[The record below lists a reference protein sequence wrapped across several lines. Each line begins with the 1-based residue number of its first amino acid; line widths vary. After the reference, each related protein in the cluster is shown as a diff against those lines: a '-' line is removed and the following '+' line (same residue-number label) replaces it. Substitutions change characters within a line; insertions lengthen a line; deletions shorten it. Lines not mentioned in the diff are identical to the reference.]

1 MNALQQFLAP
11 NAAAA
16 NGPTNSPRLSSKSKS
31 VGRNVSKA
39 ASKSKTKVSSKSAS
53 KSKSKTNTKTM
64 SQSKSKSKTKSK
76 SVKVE
81 VEEPSNSQSVAE
93 RIAEEGV
100 PNMPNVNAAMA
111 TASKSKSKSKAANV
125 PLSNVDRV
133 IDGYIKSPPDTYE
146 FYDAFLSEEQK
157 PFFEKPIGI
166 YDPRGENLNPL
177 TGQPYQ
183 NLYSNDVIK
192 YDSGAAEG
200 AIVPQ
205 TYKNWA
211 YIWSNLPLYARAGEI
226 IKSIRE
232 NSVTVIKAGTGV
244 GKSFLAGRLCSQ
256 AFNFQKKVLMT
267 LPKKLLARKTATDTA
282 RTSDV
287 VAGEEVGYMF
297 KGAHEV
303 DKGGK
308 QTMIT
313 FTTVGTIVRRLTG
326 EDPYLSDYSCIII
339 DEAHERSVQTDQ
351 LILFLKKA
359 MVERKDLKVVFISAT
374 LDLDTFKNYYKDF
387 SFNVVEMGEGT
398 TFPIK
403 EYFEKKQPADWQK
416 TAVEKVM
423 EILKAKKEGD
433 ILVFIKSGADANKM
447 RQYLEPQ
454 LKTLEGGENPYIG
467 VLEGKSDPMEEKFAT
482 EEFAYRDHPDA
493 DPSRPYTRKIIFSTN
508 VAESSLTVKGATFV
522 IDCGLALEDLYEPLK
537 DANAL
542 LEKFVSQSAIK
553 QRKGRVGRT
562 KPGECYHLYSEAEM
576 NKFPKFPIP
585 SIQKSDLTMDMLDIM
600 KIEYIKNIGDLKK
613 LLGSMMSPPSKEF
626 VDSAVH
632 NLFVNGAITSEKDDG
647 VLTDLGRAISAFSGL
662 SIQQA
667 RAVIA
672 SYYYHCKYDVIPIVV
687 IMNMIQ
693 GRIDGLF
700 LDFRPKGGPMSNA
713 EFKKAAQEYEK
724 KQHKFDSQYGD
735 FMTIHNI
742 YEEFRAYMKIPN
754 ELPPNMMNQMGP
766 RNGNGMGAPQMG
778 GGNLN
783 NTNNKG
789 ANNVVDIPIERLT
802 RKTAQDAKRW
812 CMDNGISHR
821 AFVDSRNKSSWDKVG
836 NEVRKIQF
844 TLMKLV
850 QPPELKKKYFNEY
863 KKEGGPANKREL
875 DAEIAQSKKE
885 MKSINP
891 EDRLAVDADQVNE
904 PIVGVNGEPVD
915 DQIGRAESIAQ
926 SRKNAEMETAGMT
939 GGRGKGKS
947 SVMEGGYK
955 EKTIFPSSIQYGGYN
970 AKPFEINYFPGAVP
984 FEKKEDNIMMALA
997 HGYYSKLAKHRNKMF
1012 YETCVPLKSTE
1023 CAPDRDTTLSMRT
1036 HAKMVMYNELFMLRE
1051 DQPVLKLNVVGKLP
1065 TKVLDEVKK
1074 LYGGVI
1080 EACFKASAR
1089 RATNNRNRGGRD
1101 RGDRKGGKYGDRR
1114 GGKYGDR
1121 KGGRFGRRDRGDRRG
1136 NRRGGRFDRR
1146 DRRGNRPNRPNMG
1159 RRNNATGAGANVA
1172 S

>member
-1 MNALQQFLAP
+1 MNALQQFLVPNRNQAQDPAP
-11 NAAAA
+11 L
-16 NGPTNSPRLSSKSKS
+16 PPSNSKRPA
-31 VGRNVSKA
+31 NVSVVR
-39 ASKSKTKVSSKSAS
+39 SKSKTKSKSATVVKSASKAKSKSATLAKSAS
-53 KSKSKTNTKTM
+53 KSKSK
-64 SQSKSKSKTKSK
+64 SKSK

-93 RIAEEGV
+93 RLAEEGV
-100 PNMPNVNAAMA
+100 PNMPNLNAAMA
-111 TASKSKSKSKAANV
+111 TASKSKSKSASAKPNLPV
-125 PLSNVDRV
+125 SNVNRV
-133 IDGYIKSPPDTYE
+133 IDGYIKSPPDNYE
-146 FYDAFLSEEQK
+146 YYDAFLSEEQK

-183 NLYSNDVIK
+183 NLYANDVIK

-200 AIVPQ
+200 QVVPQ

-211 YIWSNLPLYARAGEI
+211 YIWSNLPLYAKAGEI

-244 GKSFLAGRLCSQ
+244 GKSFLGGRLCSQ

-287 VAGEEVGYMF
+287 VVGEEVGYMF

-374 LDLDTFKNYYKDF
+374 LDLDTFKNYYKDV

-403 EYFEKKQPADWQK
+403 EYFEKKQPVDWQK

-423 EILKAKKEGD
+423 EILRAKKEGD

-467 VLEGKSDPMEEKFAT
+467 VLEGKSDPMEEKYAT

-508 VAESSLTVKGATFV
+508 VAESSLTVKGASFV
-522 IDCGLALEDLYEPLK
+522 IDAGLALEDQYEPLK

-562 KPGECYHLYSEAEM
+562 KPGECYHLYTEAEM

-613 LLGSMMSPPSKEF
+613 LLASMMSPPAKEF

-632 NLFVNGAITSEKDDG
+632 NLYVNGAITSEKDDG

-672 SYYYHCKYDVIPIVV
+672 SYYYHCRYEVIPIIV
-687 IMNMIQ
+687 IMNLIQ

-742 YEEFRAYMKIPN
+742 YQEFRAFMKIPN
-754 ELPPNMMNQMGP
+754 ELPQNVMNRMGPQMG
-766 RNGNGMGAPQMG
+766 PQMG

-783 NTNNKG
+783 NNKNNT
-789 ANNVVDIPIERLT
+789 ANNIVEIPIAQLT

-812 CMDNGISHR
+812 CMENGISHR

-836 NEVRKIQF
+836 NEARKIQY
-844 TLMKLV
+844 TLMKVV
-850 QPPELKKKYFNEY
+850 QPPELKKKFFNEY
-863 KKEGGPANKREL
+863 KKEGGPANKKEL
-875 DAEIAQSKKE
+875 EGEITQSKKE
-885 MKSINP
+885 MKMISP
-891 EDRLAVDADQVNE
+891 EDRLAVDVDQVNE
-904 PIVGVNGEPVD
+904 PIVGVNGEPVAD
-915 DQIGRAESIAQ
+915 EIGRAESFAQ
-926 SRKNAEMETAGMT
+926 SRNKARMETAGMS
-939 GGRGKGKS
+939 GGS
-947 SVMEGGYK
+947 LMEGGYK
-955 EKTIFPSSIQYGGYN
+955 EKIYFNSHIQYGGFN
-970 AKPFEINYFPGAVP
+970 GKPFEMVYFPNVKT
-984 FEKKEDNIMMALA
+984 FEKTDDNIMMALA
-997 HGYYSKLAKHRNKMF
+997 LGYFSKFAKHRNKMF
-1012 YETCVPLKSTE
+1012 YETCVPLKPTE

-1036 HAKMVMYNELFMLRE
+1036 HAKIVMYNELFMLRE

-1065 TKVLDEVKK
+1065 TKVLDEIKK
-1074 LYGGVI
+1074 LYGDLI
-1080 EACFKASAR
+1080 PECFKASPR
-1089 RATNNRNRGGRD
+1089 RATTNNRYGDKGRN
-1101 RGDRKGGKYGDRR
+1101 RKGR
-1114 GGKYGDR
+1114 GR
-1121 KGGRFGRRDRGDRRG
+1121 EGGRGDRRG
-1136 NRRGGRFDRR
+1136 RREGRFGKGEHHGDRQGNRYQRR
-1146 DRRGNRPNRPNMG
+1146 DKGRQFERRD
-1159 RRNNATGAGANVA
+1159 
-1172 S
+1172 

>member
-1 MNALQQFLAP
+1 MNALQQFLVPNRNQAQDPAP
-11 NAAAA
+11 LPLSNSKRLANASAAK
-16 NGPTNSPRLSSKSKS
+16 SKSKS
-31 VGRNVSKA
+31 KSKSA
-39 ASKSKTKVSSKSAS
+39 TVAKSASKTKSKSKSKSATLAKSAS
-53 KSKSKTNTKTM
+53 KSKS
-64 SQSKSKSKTKSK
+64 KSK

-93 RIAEEGV
+93 RLAEEGV
-100 PNMPNVNAAMA
+100 PNMPNLNAAMMA
-111 TASKSKSKSKAANV
+111 PANKSKSKSKSASKRPNL
-125 PLSNVDRV
+125 PLSNVDRI
-133 IDGYIKSPPDTYE
+133 IDDYIKLPPDTYKI
-146 FYDAFLSEEQK
+146 YDAFITEEQK

-183 NLYSNDVIK
+183 NLYANDVIK

-200 AIVPQ
+200 QTVPQ

-211 YIWSNLPLYARAGEI
+211 YIWSNLPLYAKAGEI
-226 IKSIRE
+226 IKSIRD
-232 NSVTVIKAGTGV
+232 NNVTVIKAGTGV
-244 GKSFLAGRLCSQ
+244 GKSFLGGRLCSQ

-287 VAGEEVGYMF
+287 VVGEEVGYMF

-374 LDLDTFKNYYKDF
+374 LDLDTFKNYYKDV

-403 EYFEKKQPADWQK
+403 EYFEKKQPVDWQK

-423 EILKAKKEGD
+423 EILRSKKEGD

-454 LKTLEGGENPYIG
+454 LRTLEGGENPYIG
-467 VLEGKSDPMEEKFAT
+467 VLEGKSDPMEEKYAT
-482 EEFAYRDHPDA
+482 EEFAYRDHPDG

-508 VAESSLTVKGATFV
+508 VAESSLTVKGASFV

-537 DANAL
+537 DASAL
-542 LEKFVSQSAIK
+542 LEKFISQSAIK

-562 KPGECYHLYSEAEM
+562 KPGECYHLYTEAEM
-576 NKFPKFPIP
+576 NKLPKFPIP

-613 LLGSMMSPPSKEF
+613 LLGSMMSPPAKEF

-647 VLTDLGRAISAFSGL
+647 VLSDLGRAISAFSGL

-687 IMNMIQ
+687 IMNLIQ

-700 LDFRPKGGPMSNA
+700 LDFRPKGAKMTNS

-742 YEEFRAYMKIPN
+742 YQEFRTFMKIPN
-754 ELPPNMMNQMGP
+754 ELPQNVMNRMG
-766 RNGNGMGAPQMG
+766 PQMG

-783 NTNNKG
+783 NNKNNT
-789 ANNVVDIPIERLT
+789 ANNIVEIPIAQLT

-812 CMDNGISHR
+812 CMENGISHR
-821 AFVDSRNKSSWDKVG
+821 AFVDSRNKASFDKIG
-836 NEVRKIQF
+836 GEVRKIQY
-844 TLMKLV
+844 TLMKIV
-850 QPPELKKKYFNEY
+850 QPPELKKKFFNEY
-863 KKEGGPANKREL
+863 KKNGGPANKREL
-875 DAEIAQSKKE
+875 EAEITQSKKE
-885 MKSINP
+885 MKIISP

-904 PIVGVNGEPVD
+904 PILGVNGEIVAD
-915 DQIGRAESIAQ
+915 EIGRAESFAQ
-926 SRKNAEMETAGMT
+926 SRNKARMETAGMT
-939 GGRGKGKS
+939 GGS
-947 SVMEGGYK
+947 LMEGGYK
-955 EKTIFPSSIQYGGYN
+955 EKIYFNSHIQYGGYN
-970 AKPFEINYFPGAVP
+970 AKPFEMVYFPGATP
-984 FEKKEDNIMMALA
+984 FEKTDDNILMSLA
-997 HGYYSKLAKHRNKMF
+997 HGYFSKLAKHRNKMF
-1012 YETCVPLKSTE
+1012 YLTCVPLKPTE
-1023 CAPDRDTTLSMRT
+1023 CAPDRDTTLSMKT
-1036 HAKMVMYNELFMLRE
+1036 HAKIIMYNELFMLRE

-1065 TKVLDEVKK
+1065 TKIIDEIKK
-1074 LYGGVI
+1074 LYGNLI
-1080 EACFKASAR
+1080 PECFKASPR
-1089 RATNNRNRGGRD
+1089 RAANNNRYGDKGRD
-1101 RGDRKGGKYGDRR
+1101 RK

-1121 KGGRFGRRDRGDRRG
+1121 KGGRFGRHDRGDRRRG
-1136 NRRGGRFDRR
+1136 RNRSDYRRGRFEKR
-1146 DRRGNRPNRPNMG
+1146 DRPNMG
-1159 RRNNATGAGANVA
+1159 RRNNAAGVGANVA
-1172 S
+1172 P